1 MTGAGGPA
9 APPYLHPALLYF
21 HGIAAVGLAEGRV
34 LLVDLGLD
42 EPGETSD
49 SAPAG
54 DDRPLE
60 IILTR
65 VWFTGLCFLSGDSG
79 RDVGRVR
86 RAAVEA
92 GTQLALEVAG
102 RTSRD
107 QFHWEQGVAF
117 PSETVQVSIVTHHN
131 LPSSVSRSLKPLEN

>member
-54 DDRPLE
+54 DDRPTKYKLMT
-60 IILTR
+60 I
-65 VWFTGLCFLSGDSG
+65 WCTGLCFLSGDSG

-117 PSETVQVSIVTHHN
+117 PSETVQVSITAHQDFH
-131 LPSSVSRSLKPLEN
+131 SSVSRSLRPL

>member
-1 MTGAGGPA
+1 MVTGAGGPA
-9 APPYLHPALLYF
+9 VPPYLHPALLYF

-42 EPGETSD
+42 ELGETSD

-54 DDRPLE
+54 HDRPSYNKLR
-60 IILTR
+60 T
-65 VWFTGLCFLSGDSG
+65 VWCTGLCFLSGDSG

-117 PSETVQVSIVTHHN
+117 PSETVQVSIVNN